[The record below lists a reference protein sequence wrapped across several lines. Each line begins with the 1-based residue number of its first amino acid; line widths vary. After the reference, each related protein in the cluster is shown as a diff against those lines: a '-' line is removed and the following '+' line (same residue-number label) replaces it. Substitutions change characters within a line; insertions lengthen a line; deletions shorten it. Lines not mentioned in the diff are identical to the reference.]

1 MSATLKKC
9 QVVVLVKALPRPSRK
24 YGETVCCAGVTV
36 NREWRRL
43 YPVRFR
49 NLVDDQQ
56 FRRWQWVEFAHRPPT
71 QDRRIESCHV
81 YEETIVAGQLLS
93 ANQRFGPL
101 DPMVVASASEAHR
114 RGASLGL
121 VRPRNTKFRFRR
133 KPEAALQAEQEAYR
147 NAGRQQSF
155 LDEELTAFKPSTYEF
170 VFAFEDADGRHAWRC
185 GDWETHA
192 TFFKWRRE
200 YGELEALQRLA
211 GK

>member
-1 MSATLKKC
+1 
-9 QVVVLVKALPRPSRK
+9 
-24 YGETVCCAGVTV
+24 
-36 NREWRRL
+36 
-43 YPVRFR
+43 
-49 NLVDDQQ
+49 
-56 FRRWQWVEFAHRPPT
+56 
-71 QDRRIESCHV
+71 
-81 YEETIVAGQLLS
+81 VAGQLLS

-211 GK
+211 GKYNDEYPQRGVAFAVGNMAKRPQTWQLLGVIRLDETGQLNLL